1 MALISTNPATSEE
14 IKSYHEHSLS
24 EINDI
29 LDQAISAQNKWSL
42 LELDFRLE
50 CISQISDTLLDR
62 KREYASIMADE
73 MGKPIAQAIGEIE
86 KCAWLCDY
94 YKKYAKV
101 FLTDKLIDTEY
112 HKSLVTI
119 QPVGLI
125 LGIMPWNFPFWQVF
139 RFAIPALTT
148 GNGAILKH
156 ASNVQGCAF
165 AIESC
170 FLEAGFPNN
179 IFRNISVSGKNIKD
193 VIKDQAIAAVTITGS
208 TPAGSS
214 VAQIA
219 GKYLKKTVLELGGS
233 DPYIILDDADLDSAV
248 VACING
254 RILNTGQ
261 SCISAKRLIVT
272 KIVYHNFLDKI
283 KKKLAEK
290 IMGDPMD
297 NVDIGPMVSII
308 ARNEVHDQVERSI
321 NSGAVLELG
330 GQVPD
335 MEGAFYPIT
344 LLSDV
349 RPGMAA
355 FDEEIFGPVF
365 TLIMAEDETHA
376 IKLGNQTP
384 FGLGAAVFTRDIK
397 KGEYIAKNRLNAGSC
412 FVNDF
417 VKSDPRL
424 PFGGVKESGYG
435 RELSSYGLMEFVNIK
450 TVVVNHSS

>member
-14 IKSYHEHSLS
+14 IKSYNEHSLE

-29 LDQAISAQNKWSL
+29 IHKTKNAQQEWHHLK
-42 LELDFRLE
+42 LDFRLE
-50 CISQISDTLLDR
+50 CINQISGILIDR
-62 KREYASIMADE
+62 KREYASIMANE

-94 YKKYAKV
+94 YKENAAE
-101 FLTDKLIDTEY
+101 FLSDKLIDTQY
-112 HKSLVTI
+112 HKSLVAI
-119 QPVGLI
+119 RPIGLI

-139 RFAIPALTT
+139 RFAIPVLLT

-156 ASNVQGCAF
+156 ASNVQGCAY

-170 FLEAGFPNN
+170 FLEAGFPDDV
-179 IFRNISVSGKNIKD
+179 FRNISVSGKNVKD
-193 VIKDQAIAAVTITGS
+193 VIKNQLIAAVTITGS
-208 TPAGSS
+208 TPAGRS
-214 VAQIA
+214 VAQVA

-233 DPYIILDDADLDSAV
+233 DPYVVLDDADLDNAV
-248 VACING
+248 DACING

-272 KIVYHNFLDKI
+272 KPVYHEFLDKL
-283 KKKLAEK
+283 KKKLSEK

-297 NVDIGPMVSII
+297 NVDIGPMVSLI
-308 ARNEVHDQVERSI
+308 ARDEVHEQVDRSI
-321 NSGAVLELG
+321 NSGAILELG
-330 GQVPD
+330 GEVPN
-335 MEGAFYPIT
+335 MRGAFYPIT

-355 FDEEIFGPVF
+355 FDEEIFGPIF
-365 TLIMAEDETHA
+365 TLIFAEDEAHA
-376 IKLGNQTP
+376 ITLANQTP
-384 FGLGAAVFTRDIK
+384 FGLGAAIFTEDIK
-397 KGEYIAKNRLNAGSC
+397 KGEHIAKNKLNAGSC

-450 TVVVNHSS
+450 TVVVNDI

>member
-14 IKSYHEHSLS
+14 IKSYDEHSVS

-29 LDQAISAQNKWSL
+29 LYKTKNAQQEWSS

-50 CISQISDTLLDR
+50 CLNQISGILLDK
-62 KREYASIMADE
+62 KREYASIMAGE
-73 MGKPIAQAIGEIE
+73 MGKPLAQGVGEIE

-94 YKKYAKV
+94 YKENARE
-101 FLTDKLIDTEY
+101 FLSDKLIDTQY
-112 HKSLVTI
+112 HKSLVSI
-119 QPVGLI
+119 QPIGLI

-139 RFAIPALTT
+139 RFAIPVLLS

-156 ASNVQGCAF
+156 ASNVQGCAY

-170 FLEAGFPNN
+170 FLEAGFPDDV
-179 IFRNISVSGKNIKD
+179 FRNISVSGKNVKE
-193 VIKDQAIAAVTITGS
+193 VIKNQLIAAVTITGS

-214 VAQIA
+214 VAQIS

-233 DPYIILDDADLDSAV
+233 DPYIVLDDADLDNAV
-248 VACING
+248 NACISG

-272 KIVYHNFLDKI
+272 KTVYHEFLDKL
-283 KKKLAEK
+283 KNKLSEK

-297 NVDIGPMVSII
+297 KVDIGPMVSKV
-308 ARNEVHDQVERSI
+308 AREEVHDQVERSI
-321 NSGAVLELG
+321 NSGALLELG
-330 GQVPD
+330 GQIPNIN
-335 MEGAFYPIT
+335 GAFYPIT
-344 LLSDV
+344 ILSDV
-349 RPGMAA
+349 KPGMAA

-365 TLIMAEDETHA
+365 TLILAKDEAHA
-376 IKLGNQTP
+376 IQLSNQTP
-384 FGLGAAVFTRDIK
+384 FGLGAAIFTEDIK
-397 KGEYIAKNRLNAGSC
+397 KGEYIAKNRLNAGLC

-450 TVVVNHSS
+450 TVVVNDL

>member
-14 IKSYHEHSLS
+14 IKSYHEHSS
-24 EINDI
+24 YEINDI
-29 LDQAISAQNKWSL
+29 IYKTKSAQQGWQS

-50 CISQISDTLLDR
+50 CINQISGILLDR
-62 KREYASIMADE
+62 KREYASIMASE
-73 MGKPIAQAIGEIE
+73 MGKPVSQAIAEIE

-94 YKKYAKV
+94 YKENAAE
-101 FLTDKLIDTEY
+101 FLSDKLIDTQY

-119 QPVGLI
+119 QPIGLI

-139 RFAIPALTT
+139 RFAIPVLLT

-156 ASNVQGCAF
+156 ASNVQGCAY

-170 FLEAGFPNN
+170 FLQAGFPDD
-179 IFRNISVSGKNIKD
+179 IFRNISVSGKNVKE
-193 VIKDQAIAAVTITGS
+193 VIKNQSIAAVTITGS

-214 VAQIA
+214 VAQVA

-233 DPYIILDDADLDSAV
+233 DPYLVFEDADLDNAV
-248 VACING
+248 DACING
-254 RILNTGQ
+254 RMLNTGQ
-261 SCISAKRLIVT
+261 SCISAKRLIVI
-272 KIVYHNFLDKI
+272 KSVYDDFLEKL
-283 KKKLAEK
+283 KKKLSEK

-297 NVDIGPMVSII
+297 NVDIGPMVSLV
-308 ARNEVHDQVERSI
+308 ARDEVHEQVERSI

-330 GQVPD
+330 GQIP
-335 MEGAFYPIT
+335 EIKGAFYPIT

-365 TLIMAEDETHA
+365 TLISAEDEAHA

-384 FGLGAAVFTRDIK
+384 FGLGAAIFTENIDR
-397 KGEYIAKNRLNAGSC
+397 GEDIAKNKLNAGSC

-435 RELSSYGLMEFVNIK
+435 RELSSYGLTEFVNIK
-450 TVVVNHSS
+450 TVVVNDV